1 MLDQGQLGGLGDQS
15 GFAQAVED
23 VQAANAA
30 YAKTMQG
37 GGPTEDPKEGGV
49 LIGSWTDYTR
59 TSALDIRVTLL
70 QVIEG

>member
-1 MLDQGQLGGLGDQS
+1 LLDQGQLGGLGDQS